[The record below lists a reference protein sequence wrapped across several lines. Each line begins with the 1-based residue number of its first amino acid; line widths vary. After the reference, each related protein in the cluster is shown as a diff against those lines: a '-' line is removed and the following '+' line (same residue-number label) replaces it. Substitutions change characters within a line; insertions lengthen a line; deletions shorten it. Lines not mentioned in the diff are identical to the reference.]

1 MVGKGNLATRFTRRR
16 ALALANRSSMASS
29 RFTGHDHRW
38 KFCGRW
44 RIRNWRMRFWSASKH
59 RRVRWCRPFA
69 IDVPLNMAI
78 AVTTLGATHI
88 SWRRQRTDYQ
98 QNQFG

>member
-1 MVGKGNLATRFTRRR
+1 
-16 ALALANRSSMASS
+16 
-29 RFTGHDHRW
+29 
-38 KFCGRW
+38 
-44 RIRNWRMRFWSASKH
+44 MRFWSASKH